1 MKIAKK
7 QYVHYINNN
16 INSNLQINNTETYNL
31 HIVYYIN
38 CLVNANYFGWLKN
51 QIEFVYHFGGTIYVI
66 ATLNQLEEENF
77 RINCLKLFP
86 HLIIECNYVNEYEY
100 PGISKVW
107 QLGQINNKH
116 NDIIL
121 YFHSKGASH
130 HTSYEFNINDVY
142 NVILKDIHLIKEIF
156 TIFPKIDKVGYSS
169 GGIGWIW
176 YNFWYARGNYINQLE
191 CPLKT
196 TRRHYYEDWLSRVV
210 NDTDKYSD
218 TERPITY
225 YKNTLESC
233 YGFFTDKQI
242 HGNIGSYYD
251 PFANQ
256 YKNIDNY
263 YPTNKRLRFLRYLR
277 QFYLRKYYQRWGY
290 RIKNHRLDSSSS
302 KKRIFM

>member
-38 CLVNANYFGWLKN
+38 CLVNANYFDWLKN
-51 QIEFVYHFGGTIYVI
+51 QIELVYNFGGTIYVI
-66 ATLNQLEEENF
+66 ATLNQSNEDTF
-77 RINCLKLFP
+77 RINCLILFP
-86 HLIIECNYVNEYEY
+86 NLIIECNYANDYEY
-100 PGISKVW
+100 PGILKVW

-121 YFHSKGASH
+121 YFHSKGATHYS
-130 HTSYEFNINDVY
+130 SYESNRNDIY
-142 NVILKDIHLIKEIF
+142 NVILKD
-156 TIFPKIDKVGYSS
+156 KIGYSS

-176 YNFWYARGNYINQLE
+176 YNFWYARGNYINNLE

-210 NDTDKYSD
+210 NDTSNYSD
-218 TERPITY
+218 VERPLTY

-242 HGNIGSYYD
+242 YGNIGSYYD
-251 PFANQ
+251 PSVNQ
-256 YKNIDNY
+256 YKNIGNY
-263 YPTNKRLRFLRYLR
+263 PNNRPHFVKYLRQFYLR
-277 QFYLRKYYQRWGY
+277 QFYLRKYYQNFMHKIR
-290 RIKNHRLDSSSS
+290 NRLG
-302 KKRIFM
+302 KKRMFA